1 MEYSYKA
8 IESAGTAL
16 GVKCSDGVILG
27 VEKLVLSKMLV
38 EGSGRRVHA
47 VDEHVGAATAG
58 LNPDGRMLVE
68 RARDEARSYRQSY
81 GEPIP
86 PNILSDRMGS
96 FMHLFTLYG
105 SYRPVGSSVLLA
117 GYSPETKECELYM
130 SEPTGLALVRSPPPL
145 VCLTLPWA
153 LALTPTPPSFP
164 PPPLFFTAV
173 LWGCHWQGLPGSQ
186 DGDRKTQVPDKDV

>member
-68 RARDEARSYRQSY
+68 RARDEARGYRQNY

-105 SYRPVGSSVLLA
+105 SYRPVGSTILLA

-130 SEPTGLALVRSPPPL
+130 SEPTGLAMVSALLFYWKVAL
-145 VCLTLPWA
+145 LLPSFTFFLSA
-153 LALTPTPPSFP
+153 SELIPMHPSSPTPPHPFLSGTLGQP
-164 PPPLFFTAV
+164 
-173 LWGCHWQGLPGSQ
+173 
-186 DGDRKTQVPDKDV
+186 

>member
-68 RARDEARSYRQSY
+68 RARDEARGYRQNY

-105 SYRPVGSSVLLA
+105 SYRPVGSSILLA

-130 SEPTGLALVRSPPPL
+130 SEPTGLALVRRFLPPPCLRDYSPQRPSPLPPLPPPL
-145 VCLTLPWA
+145 PSIYIFFSGTL
-153 LALTPTPPSFP
+153 
-164 PPPLFFTAV
+164 
-173 LWGCHWQGLPGSQ
+173 GLPLARAPGQ
-186 DGDRKTQVPDKDV
+186 PRRR